1 MFLSASMTEEARPTH
16 STDVTTFFLK
26 SKKFC
31 IHENIYCH
39 EGLKVSC
46 IKLID
51 DSRLESY
58 GPTNLRNLVQGLDV
72 TLSGDFQNG
81 FVFDFML

>member
-1 MFLSASMTEEARPTH
+1 MTEEARPTH